1 MKVTDK
7 SLEVLNYVKDNGNRV
22 SVQELASAL
31 NRTARSVNANITDL
45 CKKELAVREKVAAK
59 DENEKDTTYV
69 VLTETGLNFVPET
82 DAE

>member
-22 SVQELASAL
+22 SVQELAAAL
-31 NRTARSVNANITDL
+31 NRTVRSVNANITDL

-59 DENEKDTTYV
+59 DENEKDATYV